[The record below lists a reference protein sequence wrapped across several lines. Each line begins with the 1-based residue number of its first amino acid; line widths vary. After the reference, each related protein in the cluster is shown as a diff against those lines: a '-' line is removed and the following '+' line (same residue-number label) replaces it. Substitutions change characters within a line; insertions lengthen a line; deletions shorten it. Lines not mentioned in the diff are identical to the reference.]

1 MTHYCSFRKTY
12 GSGTW
17 RGRQVMATAYRLTPV
32 QTLGP
37 AAVDDIRRIYES
49 GFAPHLRAGFDSI
62 TSHREPGELGF
73 ALLQD
78 GQPRG
83 FAMLRP
89 LGATGWIFLRYFVVE
104 EGQRG
109 RGLGGILWRHV
120 TARLRDLGYTLLVF
134 DVEDPDEPDCG
145 EDEVRIRNRRI
156 GFYLRQGAHLLP
168 VSGYRTPHGSAE
180 DPGWTPMRLMS
191 APLTA
196 GQPVSVV
203 PAGEIVSAVYRYR
216 WLLAPD
222 HPQVRRT
229 SVADPARRL
238 A

>member
-1 MTHYCSFRKTY
+1 
-12 GSGTW
+12 
-17 RGRQVMATAYRLTPV
+17 MAVAYTLEPV
-32 QTLGP
+32 EALWS
-37 AAVDDIRRIYES
+37 AEIDDVRRVYES
-49 GFAPHLRAGFDSI
+49 GFAPHLRADFSTL
-62 TSHREPGELGF
+62 TSQRQPGELAF

-78 GQPRG
+78 GRPRG

-109 RGLGGILWRHV
+109 RGLGGILWQHV
-120 TARLRDLGYTLLVF
+120 TDRVRDLGYTLLVF

-156 GFYLRQGAHLLP
+156 GFYLRQGAQLLP

-196 GQPVSVV
+196 GRPVSVV
-203 PAGEIVSAVYRYR
+203 PAGEIVAAVYRYR

-229 SVADPARRL
+229 SVTDQRGG
-238 A
+238 

>member
-1 MTHYCSFRKTY
+1 
-12 GSGTW
+12 
-17 RGRQVMATAYRLTPV
+17 MAVAYSLEPV
-32 QTLGP
+32 ETLGST
-37 AAVDDIRRIYES
+37 VIDDIRRIYET
-49 GFAPHLRAGFDSI
+49 GFAPHLRADFSSI
-62 TSHREPGELGF
+62 TSERRPRELAF
-73 ALLQD
+73 ALRQD
-78 GQPRG
+78 EQPRG

-109 RGLGGILWRHV
+109 RGLGGILWQHV
-120 TARLRDLGYTLLVF
+120 TGRLRQLGYTLLIF

-168 VSGYRTPHGSAE
+168 VSGYRTPHGNSE
-180 DPGWTPMRLMS
+180 DPGWTPMLLMS
-191 APLTA
+191 APLTAGA

-203 PAGEIVSAVYRYR
+203 PAGEIVAAVYRYR
-216 WLLAPD
+216 WSLPPD
-222 HPQVRRT
+222 HPQVTGT

-238 A
+238 R

>member
-1 MTHYCSFRKTY
+1 
-12 GSGTW
+12 
-17 RGRQVMATAYRLTPV
+17 MAVAYSLEPV
-32 QTLGP
+32 ETLGSSEI
-37 AAVDDIRRIYES
+37 DDIRRVYES

-62 TSHREPGELGF
+62 TSQREPGELGF
-73 ALLQD
+73 GLLQD

-89 LGATGWIFLRYFVVE
+89 LGSTGWIFLRYFVVE

-109 RGLGGILWRHV
+109 RGLGGILWQQV
-120 TARLRDLGYTLLVF
+120 TGLLRDLGYTLLIF

-145 EDEVRIRNRRI
+145 EAEVQIRNRRI

-180 DPGWTPMRLMS
+180 DPGWTPMLLMS
-191 APLTA
+191 AALTA

-203 PAGEIVSAVYRYR
+203 PAGEIVAAVYRYR
-216 WLLAPD
+216 WSLAPD
-222 HPQVRRT
+222 HPQVT
-229 SVADPARRL
+229 GTAVADPAVADPARRL
-238 A
+238 R

>member
-1 MTHYCSFRKTY
+1 MAVAYTLEQVEAL
-12 GSGTW
+12 GS
-17 RGRQVMATAYRLTPV
+17 AEI
-32 QTLGP
+32 
-37 AAVDDIRRIYES
+37 DDVRRVYES
-49 GFAPHLRAGFDSI
+49 GFAPHLRAGFASI
-62 TSHREPGELGF
+62 TSQRQPGELAF

-109 RGLGGILWRHV
+109 RGLGGILWQHV
-120 TARLRDLGYTLLVF
+120 TGLMRDLGYALLVF

-156 GFYLRQGAHLLP
+156 GFYLRQGAQLLP
-168 VSGYRTPHGSAE
+168 VSGYRTPHGSAG
-180 DPGWTPMRLMS
+180 DPGWTPMRLMA
-191 APLTA
+191 APLAA

-203 PAGEIVSAVYRYR
+203 PEIVAAVYRYR
-216 WLLAPD
+216 WSLPPD
-222 HPQVRRT
+222 HPQVT
-229 SVADPARRL
+229 GTVVAEQARRPR
-238 A
+238 

>member
-1 MTHYCSFRKTY
+1 MAVAYTLEPVEAL
-12 GSGTW
+12 GS
-17 RGRQVMATAYRLTPV
+17 AEI
-32 QTLGP
+32 
-37 AAVDDIRRIYES
+37 DDIRRVYES
-49 GFAPHLRAGFDSI
+49 GFAKHLRAGFSTI
-62 TSHREPGELGF
+62 TSQRQPGELAF

-78 GQPRG
+78 GRPRG

-89 LGATGWIFLRYFVVE
+89 LGGTGWIFLRYFVVE

-109 RGLGGILWRHV
+109 RGLGGILWQHV
-120 TARLRDLGYTLLVF
+120 TDRVRDLGYTLLVF

-156 GFYLRQGAHLLP
+156 GFYLRQGAQLLP

-191 APLTA
+191 APLAA

-203 PAGEIVSAVYRYR
+203 SEIVAAVYRYR
-216 WLLAPD
+216 WSLAPD
-222 HPQVRRT
+222 HPQVT
-229 SVADPARRL
+229 GTVVAEQARRL
-238 A
+238 G

>member
-1 MTHYCSFRKTY
+1 
-12 GSGTW
+12 
-17 RGRQVMATAYRLTPV
+17 MAAACTLEPV
-32 QTLGP
+32 ETLGSTEI
-37 AAVDDIRRIYES
+37 DDIRRIYES
-49 GFAPHLRAGFDSI
+49 GFAPHLRADFSSL
-62 TSHREPGELGF
+62 TSQRQPGELAF
-73 ALLQD
+73 ALRQD
-78 GQPRG
+78 ERPRG

-109 RGLGGILWRHV
+109 RGLGGILWQQV
-120 TARLRDLGYTLLVF
+120 TGRLRDLGYTLLVF

-145 EDEVRIRNRRI
+145 RDEVQIRNRRI

-168 VSGYRTPHGSAE
+168 VSGYRTPHGSAG

-196 GQPVSVV
+196 GPSVV
-203 PAGEIVSAVYRYR
+203 PAGEIVAAVYRYR
-216 WLLAPD
+216 WSLAPD

-229 SVADPARRL
+229 AVG
-238 A
+238 

>member
-1 MTHYCSFRKTY
+1 MAAAYSLKPVETL
-12 GSGTW
+12 GSGEI
-17 RGRQVMATAYRLTPV
+17 
-32 QTLGP
+32 
-37 AAVDDIRRIYES
+37 DDIRRIYET
-49 GFAPHLRAGFDSI
+49 GFAPHLRAGFSSI
-62 TSHREPGELGF
+62 TSGRQPGELAF
-73 ALLQD
+73 ALRQD
-78 GQPRG
+78 QQPRG

-89 LGATGWIFLRYFVVE
+89 LGTAGWIFLRYFVVE

-109 RGLGGILWRHV
+109 RGLGGILWQHV
-120 TARLRDLGYTLLVF
+120 TSQLRDLGYTLLIF

-145 EDEVRIRNRRI
+145 LDEVQIRKRRI

-168 VSGYRTPHGSAE
+168 VSGYRTPHGSEE

-196 GQPVSVV
+196 GRPVTVV
-203 PAGEIVSAVYRYR
+203 PAGEIVAAVYRYR

-229 SVADPARRL
+229 SVTDRRGG
-238 A
+238 

>member
-1 MTHYCSFRKTY
+1 
-12 GSGTW
+12 
-17 RGRQVMATAYRLTPV
+17 MAAAYSLKPV
-32 QTLGP
+32 ETLGS

-62 TSHREPGELGF
+62 TSQREPGELGF
-73 ALLQD
+73 ALLQE

-89 LGATGWIFLRYFVVE
+89 LGTTGWIFLRYFVVE

-109 RGLGGILWRHV
+109 RGLGGILWQHV
-120 TARLRDLGYTLLVF
+120 TARLRDLGYPLLVF
-134 DVEDPDEPDCG
+134 DVEDPDEPGCG
-145 EDEVRIRNRRI
+145 EAEVRLRNRRI
-156 GFYLRQGAHLLP
+156 GFYLRQGAQLLP
-168 VSGYRTPHGSAE
+168 VSGYRTPHGSGE

-191 APLTA
+191 ARLTA
-196 GQPVSVV
+196 GRPVSVV
-203 PAGEIVSAVYRYR
+203 PAGEIVAAVYRYR

-229 SVADPARRL
+229 SVTDRRGG
-238 A
+238 